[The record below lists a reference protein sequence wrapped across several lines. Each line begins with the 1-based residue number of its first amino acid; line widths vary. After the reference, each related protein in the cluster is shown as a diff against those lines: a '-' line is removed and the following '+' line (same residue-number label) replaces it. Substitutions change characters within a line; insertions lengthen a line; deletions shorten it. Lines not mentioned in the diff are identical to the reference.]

1 LIAGG
6 DKERSQGNNSK
17 RQTKKK
23 DKTPYQE
30 FSTSSLSTS
39 TDIGKLA
46 VSEGRKEDKNQ
57 QK

>member
-1 LIAGG
+1 LGG
-6 DKERSQGNNSK
+6 RKREARVITSK